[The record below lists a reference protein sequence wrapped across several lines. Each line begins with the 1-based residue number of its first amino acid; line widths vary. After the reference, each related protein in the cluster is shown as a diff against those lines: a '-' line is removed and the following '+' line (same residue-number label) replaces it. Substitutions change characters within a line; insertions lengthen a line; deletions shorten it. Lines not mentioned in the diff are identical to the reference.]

1 MEDDEFLRG
10 LCAITGRDAA
20 TWEGFDPTSWR
31 SFQSDGEGSEAVE
44 SNGGVA
50 LTQDYDYAS
59 DDSADMILNFHKL
72 TPAEKGQTGKLSKAR
87 QFASE
92 EVGLSREVARLERV
106 KWKETGLAAQDVSP
120 DGETFVAWRLVQNY
134 PDMFVGKA
142 NGARVS
148 IRSQSDV
155 GMDELT
161 DYLSRPRRCL
171 SSTRFMRTVF
181 GTCKPSLRP
190 IHLEANSD

>member
-148 IRSQSDV
+148 IRSSQ
-155 GMDELT
+155 MLW
-161 DYLSRPRRCL
+161 
-171 SSTRFMRTVF
+171 
-181 GTCKPSLRP
+181 
-190 IHLEANSD
+190 